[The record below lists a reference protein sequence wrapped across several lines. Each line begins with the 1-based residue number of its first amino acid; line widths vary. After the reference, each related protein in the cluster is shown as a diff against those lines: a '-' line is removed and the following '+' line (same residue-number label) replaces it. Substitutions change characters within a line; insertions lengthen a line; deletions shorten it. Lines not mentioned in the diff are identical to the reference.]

1 MSLVDMKSKGYQ
13 RFYTRLDYFRLDR
26 EVADIFVKN
35 KELLAG
41 EDKIF
46 SGVTATGHPLLN
58 ARENTEYSRTI
69 VVKHLRNSIYV
80 SFIKEI
86 YEEVTEYIRYILRQ
100 AALNGADTNR
110 LLGEHNVS
118 MKANDILS
126 KATKE
131 EIVQLI
137 TDQMFQQLENERST
151 MTLIQKIKNKL
162 GLTIEQS
169 TIDSALPYLE
179 CRHVFVH
186 SDGRPNAD
194 FLAKYP
200 FVRTDAKG
208 RINLTAE
215 FLIKAFNAV
224 NRLLLNIDKEMI
236 RLNYIP
242 MVEQIH

>member
-1 MSLVDMKSKGYQ
+1 MKSKGYQ

-41 EDKIF
+41 DDKIF
-46 SGVTATGHPLLN
+46 MGVTATGHPLLN
-58 ARENTEYSRTI
+58 SRENTEYSRTI

-80 SFIKEI
+80 SFVKEI
-86 YEEVTEYIRYILRQ
+86 YEEVTEYIRYILHQ

-118 MKANDILS
+118 MKANEILS
-126 KATKE
+126 KVTKE

-162 GLTIEQS
+162 GLDIEQS
-169 TIDSALPYLE
+169 IIDTALPYLE

-186 SDGRPNAD
+186 SDGKPNAD
-194 FLAKYP
+194 FRAKYP
-200 FVRTDAKG
+200 FIKTDAKG

-215 FLIKAFNAV
+215 LLTKAFNAV
-224 NRLLLNIDKEMI
+224 NRLLINIDKEML

-242 MVEQIH
+242 LAERIK

>member
-1 MSLVDMKSKGYQ
+1 MKSKGYQ

-46 SGVTATGHPLLN
+46 TGITVSGHPLLS

-80 SFIKEI
+80 SFVKEI

-110 LLGEHNVS
+110 LVGEHNVS
-118 MKANDILS
+118 MKANEILS

-131 EIVQLI
+131 EIVQFI

-169 TIDSALPYLE
+169 IIDSALPYLE

-186 SDGRPNAD
+186 SDGKPNAE
-194 FLAKYP
+194 FRTKYP
-200 FVRTDAKG
+200 FVRIDTKG
-208 RINLTAE
+208 RINLTVE
-215 FLIKAFNAV
+215 FLTKAFNAV
-224 NRLLLNIDKEMI
+224 NRLLQTIDREMI

-242 MVEQIH
+242 MSEQIH

>member
-1 MSLVDMKSKGYQ
+1 MKSKGYQ

-41 EDKIF
+41 ESKIF
-46 SGVTATGHPLLN
+46 KGVTATGQPLLN
-58 ARENTEYSRTI
+58 SRDNTEYSRTI
-69 VVKHLRNSIYV
+69 IVKHLRNSIYV
-80 SFIKEI
+80 SFVKEI
-86 YEEVTEYIRYILRQ
+86 YEEVTEYIRYILHQ

-110 LLGEHNVS
+110 LLGEHNVN
-118 MKANDILS
+118 MRANEILS

-131 EIVQLI
+131 DIVQLI

-162 GLTIEQS
+162 GLIIDQN
-169 TIDSALPYLE
+169 TIDNALPYLE

-186 SDGRPNAD
+186 SDGKPSPD

-200 FVRTDAKG
+200 FINTDKKG
-208 RINLTAE
+208 RINLTAD
-215 FLIKAFNAV
+215 FLNKAFKAV
-224 NRLLLNIDKEMI
+224 DKLLSSIDKEML
-236 RLNYIP
+236 RLNFIP
-242 MVEQIH
+242 TTERVN

>member
-1 MSLVDMKSKGYQ
+1 MKSKGYQ

-41 EDKIF
+41 EGKIF
-46 SGVTATGHPLLN
+46 KGITYSGHPLLY
-58 ARENTEYSRTI
+58 ARDNTEGSRNI
-69 VVKHLRNSIYV
+69 VVKHLRNTIYV
-80 SFIKEI
+80 SFVKEI
-86 YEEVTEYIRYILRQ
+86 YEEVTEYIRYILHQ

-126 KATKE
+126 KASKD

-162 GLTIEQS
+162 GLNIEQGI
-169 TIDSALPYLE
+169 IDAALPFLE
-179 CRHVFVH
+179 CRHIFVH
-186 SDGRPNAD
+186 SDGKPTQEFLDKHPNI
-194 FLAKYP
+194 
-200 FVRTDAKG
+200 RIDAKG
-208 RINLTAE
+208 RVNLTAE
-215 FLIKAFNAV
+215 FLTKGFNAV
-224 NRLLLNIDKEMI
+224 NKLLLSIDMEML

-242 MVEQIH
+242 LNEQIP

>member
-1 MSLVDMKSKGYQ
+1 MKSKGYQ
-13 RFYTRLDYFRLDR
+13 RFYSRLDYFRLDR
-26 EVADIFVKN
+26 EVVDILVKN
-35 KELLAG
+35 KEMLAG
-41 EDKIF
+41 VDKIF
-46 SGVTATGHPLLN
+46 LGVTASGHPLLN

-69 VVKHLRNSIYV
+69 VVKHLKNSVYV
-80 SFIKEI
+80 AFIKEI

-118 MKANDILS
+118 MKANEILS
-126 KATKE
+126 KGSKE

-162 GLTIEQS
+162 GLNIDQN
-169 TIDSALPYLE
+169 TIDTALPYLE

-186 SDGRPNAD
+186 NDGKPTAE
-194 FLAKYP
+194 FLARHT

-215 FLIKAFNAV
+215 FLTKAFNAV
-224 NRLLLNIDKEMI
+224 NRLLLTVDREML
-236 RLNYIP
+236 RLHYIP
-242 MVEQIH
+242 MVEQI

>member
-1 MSLVDMKSKGYQ
+1 MKSKGYQ
-13 RFYTRLDYFRLDR
+13 RCYTRLDYFRLDR

-41 EDKIF
+41 SDRIF
-46 SGVTATGHPLLN
+46 VGVTASGHPLLSV
-58 ARENTEYSRTI
+58 RENTDYSRTI
-69 VVKHLRNSIYV
+69 VAKHLRNSIYV

-86 YEEVTEYIRYILRQ
+86 YEEVTEYIRYILQQ

-118 MKANDILS
+118 MKANEILS
-126 KATKE
+126 KSSKE
-131 EIVQLI
+131 DIVQLI

-162 GLTIEQS
+162 GLNIEQS
-169 TIDSALPYLE
+169 VIDNALPYLE

-186 SDGRPNAD
+186 SDGKPNAD
-194 FLAKYP
+194 FRTKYN
-200 FVRTDAKG
+200 FIKTDTKG
-208 RINLTAE
+208 RINLTAD
-215 FLIKAFNAV
+215 FLTKAFNAV
-224 NRLLLNIDKEMI
+224 NKLLLSIDKEML

-242 MVEQIH
+242 ATERV

>member
-1 MSLVDMKSKGYQ
+1 MKSKGYQ

-41 EDKIF
+41 DEKIF
-46 SGVTATGHPLLN
+46 MGVTATGHPLLN
-58 ARENTEYSRTI
+58 SRENTEYSRTI

-80 SFIKEI
+80 SFVKEI
-86 YEEVTEYIRYILRQ
+86 YEEVTEYIRYILHQ

-118 MKANDILS
+118 MKANEILS
-126 KATKE
+126 KVTKE

-151 MTLIQKIKNKL
+151 MTLIQKIKKKL
-162 GLTIEQS
+162 GLNIEQS
-169 TIDSALPYLE
+169 VIDTALPYLE

-186 SDGRPNAD
+186 SDGKPNTD
-194 FLAKYP
+194 FRAKYP
-200 FVRTDAKG
+200 FIKTDAKG

-215 FLIKAFNAV
+215 FLTKSFNAV
-224 NRLLLNIDKEMI
+224 NRLLLSIDKEML

-242 MVEQIH
+242 LAERIN

>member
-1 MSLVDMKSKGYQ
+1 MKSKGYQ

-26 EVADIFVKN
+26 EVVDILVKN

-46 SGVTATGHPLLN
+46 LGVTTSGHPLLSV
-58 ARENTEYSRTI
+58 RDNTEYSRTI
-69 VVKHLRNSIYV
+69 VVKHLKNSVYV
-80 SFIKEI
+80 AFIKEI
-86 YEEVTEYIRYILRQ
+86 YEEVTEYIRYMLRQ

-118 MKANDILS
+118 MKANVILS
-126 KATKE
+126 KGTKE

-162 GLTIEQS
+162 GLNVDQA
-169 TIDSALPYLE
+169 TIDAALPYLE

-186 SDGRPNAD
+186 SDGKPTEE
-194 FLAKYP
+194 FYAKYP
-200 FVRTDAKG
+200 FIRTDAKG

-215 FLIKAFNAV
+215 FLTKAFNAV
-224 NRLLLNIDKEMI
+224 NKLLLSIDKEML

-242 MVEQIH
+242 VGEQIK